1 MQLIIVSAV
10 ARHLGSKSRSELYK
24 LINDGWLDAHTHAK
38 MPSWQR
44 LLDVEGLQT
53 TLQGFCLWHVDGFL
67 FERLFDVGCF
77 ILRSMGISLLGQT
90 LVAEAC
96 RTVSKSSSRSF

>member
-1 MQLIIVSAV
+1 MQLIIVSIV
-10 ARHLGSKSRSELYK
+10 AKHLWTKSHSELYK
-24 LINDGWLDAHTHAK
+24 LINDGWLDSHAHAQ
-38 MPSWQR
+38 MPSGQR
-44 LLDVEGLQT
+44 LFDVEGLQKM
-53 TLQGFCLWHVDGFL
+53 LQGFCQRHVDGFF

-77 ILRSMGISLLGQT
+77 IFRSFGTSLLGQT